1 MSYLIVGS
9 SSGLGRE
16 LAYAF
21 AKNKKNLFLV
31 SRDKRDLL
39 PIKSD
44 IEQKFDSKVE
54 ILELDFTSI
63 KRLNKNYF
71 QKRLQMIYKVLYSL

>member
-1 MSYLIVGS
+1 ML
-9 SSGLGRE
+9 L
-16 LAYAF
+16 L
-21 AKNKKNLFLV
+21 KTKNLFLV

-63 KRLNKNYF
+63 KEIEQKLLSK
-71 QKRLQMIYKVLYSL
+71 KRLQMIYKVLYSL

>member
-44 IEQKFDSKVE
+44 IEQKFDLKGRN
-54 ILELDFTSI
+54 IGIGF
-63 KRLNKNYF
+63 Y
-71 QKRLQMIYKVLYSL
+71 IYKRD

>member
-1 MSYLIVGS
+1 MSYLIIGS

-21 AKNKKNLFLV
+21 AKNQNNLILV
-31 SRDKRDLL
+31 SRDKRDLN

-44 IEQKFDSKVE
+44 LEKKFGML
-54 ILELDFTSI
+54 IYLELI
-63 KRLNKNYF
+63 KIF
-71 QKRLQMIYKVLYSL
+71 